1 MDVQESQSNWQ
12 EMRKTLGKPGFC
24 SGEDRNRTTY
34 KFPGKLALRH
44 HARREIRRA
53 PISLFETTRNTIHR
67 DQPAPSLQPD
77 LQGHE
82 FKTDPNLQGHGFP
95 FTGSFT
101 GSHQKPLRIY
111 RVTISIYRV
120 KRTMTLIVFN
130 LEALL
135 VRLRRMGD
143 SVWTQGN
150 AEAVVVDAAVRRAVP
165 EPEPRPTIRGLEV
178 PTAATERAA
187 RALFWARRI
196 ADCTLW
202 IFFVPVAA
210 PLPNIPMHVVKTPG
224 VWLQKAN
231 RMCPVRTVA
240 ATPTVLEQQ
249 TRFII
254 K

>member
-1 MDVQESQSNWQ
+1 MLAVPRIRKSLKELESYRTHGSGSLPDRDMQNPSILAIQRDSKNDSIFGARREMQRRRRHAPSRMGATELQSNWP
-12 EMRKTLGKPGFC
+12 EMQKTLGKPGFC
-24 SGEDRNRTTY
+24 SGEDRNRTTH
-34 KFPGKLALRH
+34 KFPGKLTLRH

-67 DQPAPSLQPD
+67 DQLATSLQPD

-143 SVWTQGN
+143 SRWTQGK
-150 AEAVVVDAAVRRAVP
+150 AEADVGGVDRRA
-165 EPEPRPTIRGLEV
+165 ET
-178 PTAATERAA
+178 
-187 RALFWARRI
+187 
-196 ADCTLW
+196 
-202 IFFVPVAA
+202 
-210 PLPNIPMHVVKTPG
+210 
-224 VWLQKAN
+224 
-231 RMCPVRTVA
+231 
-240 ATPTVLEQQ
+240 
-249 TRFII
+249 
-254 K
+254 